1 MTDNIANI
9 FLTFGH
15 DTIIVP
21 LVILGYIWF
30 DRKIFYSAICLGL
43 LNMIFNAA
51 LKVTFKIPLDPSLNK
66 DWFAFPSGHMQNV
79 VILYC
84 WLMAKI
90 QKGFINIIGLIILI
104 GEAWALVH
112 FGYHNYYDILGA
124 IIFGSILLLVYQKFL
139 YIKIK
144 EPALSLMMFFC
155 GSIMMVYIAYVYYI
169 RHHLWVSFYGFV
181 GIIIS
186 EIIFSKLNYLTQES
200 LNNKLSL
207 KWFLTKVI
215 ATIVCFGA
223 ILLIKFFFQS
233 EYMSS
238 LPNFTIHI
246 QWALISFC
254 IPLSLVVSKFINNL
268 AIKKFIIE

>member
-30 DRKIFYSAICLGL
+30 DRRIFYSAICLVL

-51 LKVTFKIPLDPSLNK
+51 LKVTFKVPLDPSLNK

-79 VILYC
+79 VVLYC

-90 QKGFINIIGLIILI
+90 RKSFINIIGLIILT
-104 GEAWALVH
+104 GEAWGLVH
-112 FGYHNYYDILGA
+112 FGYHNYYDIVGA

-139 YIKIK
+139 YVKVK
-144 EPALSLMMFFC
+144 EPKLSLIMLLC
-155 GSIMMVYIAYVYYI
+155 SIIMMVYIAYVYYI
-169 RHHLWVSFYGFV
+169 RYHLWMIFYSFV

-186 EIIFSKLNYLTQES
+186 EVIFSKLDYLNQEH
-200 LNNKLSL
+200 LNKRSL
-207 KWFLTKVI
+207 KWFLTKI
-215 ATIVCFGA
+215 MATILCFGA
-223 ILLIKFFFQS
+223 ILLIKLVFQS
-233 EYMSS
+233 EYMSGLS
-238 LPNFTIHI
+238 NFIIHI
-246 QWALISFC
+246 QWVLISFC
-254 IPLSLVVSKFINNL
+254 IPLSRVIRSL
-268 AIKKFIIE
+268 